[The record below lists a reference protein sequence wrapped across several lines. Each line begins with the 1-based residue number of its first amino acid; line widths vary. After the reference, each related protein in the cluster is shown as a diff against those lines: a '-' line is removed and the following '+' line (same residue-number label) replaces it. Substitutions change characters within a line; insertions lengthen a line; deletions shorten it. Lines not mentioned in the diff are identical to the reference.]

1 MITKT
6 LSYRSLE
13 DAIVKCASS
22 YRVNCL
28 VETVCAASL
37 CDVADIAIKCIRCC
51 KNVTQDTIEICSKYF
66 TSKEGE
72 PVFRYHIYFNQTNSV
87 ITFERIHDGPDT
99 CDGYDMLILENGV
112 VSNDD
117 EWCVMN
123 TEVGWR
129 TMNTYEAKWKTVE
142 GKSIMSWRL
151 DEAIAKAIIEAKIE
165 QQQEDLNIS
174 IDLNT
179 YLGVM

>member
-1 MITKT
+1 MN
-6 LSYRSLE
+6 LFQE
-13 DAIVKCASS
+13 VF
-22 YRVNCL
+22 
-28 VETVCAASL
+28 E
-37 CDVADIAIKCIRCC
+37 IAH
-51 KNVTQDTIEICSKYF
+51 Y
-66 TSKEGE
+66 
-72 PVFRYHIYFNQTNSV
+72 VF
-87 ITFERIHDGPDT
+87 
-99 CDGYDMLILENGV
+99 LENGV